1 MKIVR
6 KFDTWQRLNEQE
18 ELDVKTRAQKKAD
31 RKKNK
36 RKFRTER
43 FASESGGEYVLIK
56 QKDDKEDQDTFT
68 VKGKGKK
75 SPIWDKEGKV
85 LDDVRSFIDAE
96 LFSGQNEGKYDNE
109 SIEMEKYKEGARKDK
124 VTFSIKL
131 VDQEAKKAEAAE
143 AEEEAKKAKE
153 EEEAKKVEAEKLTIP
168 ANEEGENRIEIGQ
181 SSPVLPKIKELI
193 RKTFVKKGFKMGS
206 AYGMDWLDSDKLE
219 EKDAVWIKALRA
231 GFGMKIADFISQ
243 GLVDKISAQ
252 VAEWEKPAE
261 EEEKEE
267 TETNESRVFNF
278 NSYLKMLEQFDMEA
292 AMKQMQQEAPKE
304 EKPAKK
310 KAATGGSGGSAPST
324 GFSQEEGDKFR
335 QWANSTDELKKKYG
349 KPSKYDL
356 DATGE
361 PDNNFIRKAY
371 AAAKSEYEASKKS
384 TTSIFNDDEDSELK
398 KSMQADYEIA
408 NDISNKLIKFW
419 KSNPGAGI
427 FKPFKGVID
436 DDEDKALKGA
446 YDPWLTSSGI
456 RKQFAKLKN
465 PYYRKTM
472 NGVIYQTKVEMT
484 DMVGNSVSWT
494 LLNPSKL
501 KGIADEG
508 LKQLATY
515 EPPAKTW
522 IGSDLDYIGN
532 KFAKAIGYKPQ
543 MSRYRIPGNLFDF

>member
-18 ELDVKTRAQKKAD
+18 ELDVKTRDQKKAD
-31 RKKNK
+31 RQKNK

-56 QKDDKEDQDTFT
+56 QKDDKEDQDTFI

-85 LDDVRSFIDAE
+85 LDDVRGFIDAE

-131 VDQEAKKAEAAE
+131 VDQEAKKTKD
-143 AEEEAKKAKE
+143 EEEAKKAEEE
-153 EEEAKKVEAEKLTIP
+153 EEEAKNVEAEKLTIP

-181 SSPVLPKIKELI
+181 TSPVLPKIKELI

-219 EKDAVWIKALRA
+219 EKDAVWVKALRA
-231 GFGMKIADFISQ
+231 GFGMKTADFISQ
-243 GLVDKISAQ
+243 GLVDKIVAQ
-252 VAEWEKPAE
+252 VAEWEKPVE
-261 EEEKEE
+261 EATEEE
-267 TETNESRVFNF
+267 TEANESRVFNF

-304 EKPAKK
+304 EKPTEK
-310 KAATGGSGGSAPST
+310 KAVTGDSAPST
-324 GFSQEEGDKFR
+324 GFSQDEGDMFR
-335 QWANSTDELKKKYG
+335 KWANSTDELKKKYG
-349 KPSKYDL
+349 KSSKYDL
-356 DATGE
+356 DVTGK
-361 PDNNFIRKAY
+361 PDNAFIRKAY
-371 AAAKSEYEASKKS
+371 AAAKAEYEASKKS
-384 TTSIFNDDEDSELK
+384 KTSESGDSELK

-427 FKPFKGVID
+427 FKPFKGAID
-436 DDEDKALKGA
+436 DDEEKALKGA
-446 YDPWLTSSGI
+446 YEPWLTKSGI
-456 RKQFAKLKN
+456 RAQLAKIKN
-465 PYYRKTM
+465 PYYKKTM

-484 DMVGNSVSWT
+484 DMVGNDVSWT
-494 LLNPSKL
+494 LLNPAKL

-522 IGSDLDYIGN
+522 IGSGLDSIGN
-532 KFAKAIGYKPQ
+532 MFAKAIGYKPE
-543 MSRYRIPGNLFDF
+543 MSRYVITGDHFDF

>member
-56 QKDDKEDQDTFT
+56 QKDDREDQDTFI

-85 LDDVRSFIDAE
+85 LDDVRGFIDAE

-131 VDQEAKKAEAAE
+131 VDQEAKKAKE
-143 AEEEAKKAKE
+143 EEEAKKAKE
-153 EEEAKKVEAEKLTIP
+153 EEAKNVEAEKLTIP

-181 SSPVLPKIKELI
+181 TSPVLTKIKELI

-219 EKDAVWIKALRA
+219 EKDAVWVKALRA

-243 GLVDKISAQ
+243 GLVDKIVAQ
-252 VAEWEKPAE
+252 VAEWEKPVE
-261 EEEKEE
+261 EATEE
-267 TETNESRVFNF
+267 TEANESRVFNF

-304 EKPAKK
+304 EKPTEK
-310 KAATGGSGGSAPST
+310 KAVTGGSAPST
-324 GFSQEEGDKFR
+324 GFSQDEGDKFR
-335 QWANSTDELKKKYG
+335 KWANSTDELKKKYG
-349 KPSKYDL
+349 KSSKYDL
-356 DATGE
+356 DVTGK
-361 PDNNFIRKAY
+361 PDNTFIRKAY
-371 AAAKSEYEASKKS
+371 AAAKAEYEASKKS
-384 TTSIFNDDEDSELK
+384 KTSESGDSELK

-427 FKPFKGVID
+427 FKPFKGAIN
-436 DDEDKALKGA
+436 DDEEKALKGA
-446 YDPWLTSSGI
+446 YEPWLIKSGI
-456 RKQFAKLKN
+456 GAQLAKIKN
-465 PYYRKTM
+465 PYYKKTM

-484 DMVGNSVSWT
+484 DMVGNDVSWT
-494 LLNPSKL
+494 LLNPAKL

-522 IGSDLDYIGN
+522 IGSGLDSIGN
-532 KFAKAIGYKPQ
+532 MFAKAIGYKPE
-543 MSRYRIPGNLFDF
+543 MSRYVITGNLFDF